1 MDKRAEDW
9 NGLQFASIGRD
20 GCQSALWDSFAAMLK
35 MRPPKQSHNA
45 LWNYLDPFSH

>member
-1 MDKRAEDW
+1 MYYTAKIKKRRGWTNVRKTETDC
-9 NGLQFASIGRD
+9 NSRRD

-45 LWNYLDPFSH
+45 L